1 MSLRDKR
8 LIVLAWNREYK
19 LRLVIADLWHFRMG
33 SDMADNDVIIAGA
46 GLAGLLCLQ
55 KLQQLKPEW
64 TFTLLER
71 EGWIGG
77 RMRSTRESEGSWSC
91 GLQAAS
97 AELLDFVLQTTSVD
111 EESARQS
118 LRPMKNV
125 GVLIGQKLQTVD
137 YGQLTQPEMARAI
150 AGAAA
155 VREWPVLDKLLQ
167 SQESGKLDLDQPF
180 SQAWPGDRKSAAL
193 VPLEQIS
200 HLWGMPELGS
210 SSLRPF
216 LSQLHKARRG
226 MWTGRWDHLF
236 EDMLAA
242 LRSENRLHLETR
254 AQIMAGRYEDK
265 VWQLSTTKGNF
276 SAKRL
281 IVAQSP
287 WEAVMWLN
295 KDAWPARLLNIAG
308 KTKPVSV
315 VVLSEKTTATTV
327 PDITMIV
334 AEDVQAYCLDGQICY
349 QAPLNYELTVQAP
362 AVVKAVKRLK
372 RAKKKLET
380 ACPELATESEGHLAL
395 LPVGWTHT
403 IHPPEQKWFEKIDA
417 AHVQKKHLAFAGD
430 AIGSEGDGDQNLM
443 RSVQDAC
450 AALSEGG

>member
-1 MSLRDKR
+1 
-8 LIVLAWNREYK
+8 
-19 LRLVIADLWHFRMG
+19 
-33 SDMADNDVIIAGA
+33 MADNDVIIAGA

-55 KLQQLKPEW
+55 KLQQLKPDW
-64 TFTLLER
+64 TFTLIER

-77 RMRSTRESEGSWSC
+77 RMRSTRESEGAWSC
-91 GLQAAS
+91 GLQS
-97 AELLDFVLQTTSVD
+97 AGSELLEFVMQATAVD
-111 EESARQS
+111 DETARQS
-118 LRPMKNV
+118 LRPLKNV
-125 GVLIGQKLQTVD
+125 GVLIGQKMQTVD
-137 YGQLTQPEMARAI
+137 FAQLTQAEMARAI

-167 SQESGKLDLDQPF
+167 AHESGKLEVDQAF

-200 HLWGMPELGS
+200 HLWGLPELGTS
-210 SSLRPF
+210 SVRPF
-216 LSQLHKARRG
+216 LSQLQKARRG

-236 EDMLAA
+236 EDMLAR
-242 LRSENRLHLETR
+242 LRAENRLHLETA

-265 VWQLSTTKGNF
+265 AWTLSTTKGSF
-276 SAKRL
+276 TGKRL
-281 IVAQSP
+281 LVAQSP
-287 WEAVMWLN
+287 WEAVLWLN
-295 KDAWPARLLNIAG
+295 KDLWPARLLNIAG

-315 VVLSEKTTATTV
+315 VVLSEKTATTTL
-327 PDITMIV
+327 PDVTLIV

-372 RAKKKLET
+372 RAKKKLEQ
-380 ACPELATESEGHLAL
+380 ACPELGSESEGHLAL
-395 LPVGWTHT
+395 LPVAWTHT

-430 AIGSEGDGDQNLM
+430 AIGGESDGDRNLM
-443 RSVQDAC
+443 QSVGDAC
-450 AALSEGG
+450 AALVESH